1 MLRLNEYAIKL
12 DREMER
18 NKVLNLFPVINQE
31 LRRQSYKI
39 NFCLKKT
46 MDLAARPNGNNKCEL
61 RNWRGLLS

>member
-46 MDLAARPNGNNKCEL
+46 KSALNSFTEHLHK
-61 RNWRGLLS
+61 